1 LLAGGVPR
9 DMDAD
14 EVKSLIEAELPD
26 TTATVSTPR
35 DPDDDKHYAIEVL
48 SPAFEG
54 KSLVDQHQLVHDALG
69 DHLTR
74 DIHAIELTTDT
85 PE

>member
-1 LLAGGVPR
+1 
-9 DMDAD
+9 MDAH
-14 EVKSLIEAELPD
+14 EVEARIEAEIPD
-26 TTATVSTPR
+26 AEATVSTPR
-35 DPDDDKHYAIEVL
+35 DPDDDKHYAVDVV

-69 DHLTR
+69 EHLTR
-74 DIHAIELTTDT
+74 DIHAIELTTST